1 MNYSYFAAKKSPKC
15 TDSVQTGAGRQIG
28 FGITPAVPK
37 NNTPKRF
44 GDNAYEQKKIL
55 EKSRLAW
62 YHIVVAVKR
71 TVVLVTKEE
80 K

>member
-1 MNYSYFAAKKSPKC
+1 MS
-15 TDSVQTGAGRQIG
+15 
-28 FGITPAVPK
+28 FGISSVFPE
-37 NNTPKRF
+37 NSTPKRF
-44 GDNAYEQKKIL
+44 GDNAYEEKKIL